1 MLNSTRIEGHYS
13 WTQFRL
19 SANVESV
26 RCFSAGA
33 NIAVGT
39 FGCSFGWVT
48 SVKVTGFNMFL
59 GMDHTLGK
67 LAKQGLPLSS
77 NAAVNLG
84 INFPF

>member
-1 MLNSTRIEGHYS
+1 
-13 WTQFRL
+13 
-19 SANVESV
+19 
-26 RCFSAGA
+26 
-33 NIAVGT
+33 
-39 FGCSFGWVT
+39 
-48 SVKVTGFNMFL
+48 MFL